1 MLRRMWRWRML
12 NFHTNARA
20 LYGAS
25 FAVFLLL
32 SLIVAVGPA
41 YWAQEN
47 NAPLP
52 GSRELSEQEQLGQHI
67 YISEGCVACHTQ
79 QVRPVPSDE
88 VFGRPAVPADFARF
102 KPKDAFVQAPSLLG
116 SQRTGPDL
124 TNIGKRQPSEIW
136 QNMHLYN
143 PRTVVPD
150 SVMPSHPWLFK
161 EVDTPRPG
169 QTVVQLPEGF
179 GPANGRAVV
188 TTEQSEALVAYLLS
202 LKQDPLPEG
211 SAMGAKKGGAKAD
224 DKGGG
229 DLGASVY
236 ATSCASCHQDKGQG
250 MPGVFPPLVGDP
262 VVIDEDPSDHIR
274 IVLEGLQGKEI
285 NGVAYA
291 SPMTAFAAILDDKE
305 IAAVVNHE
313 RTSWGN
319 DAPTV
324 TPADV
329 AKIRATLDKK

>member
-1 MLRRMWRWRML
+1 MWRWRML
-12 NFHTNARA
+12 NLHTNARA

-32 SLIVAVGPA
+32 SLFVAVGPA

-52 GSRELSEQEQLGQHI
+52 GSREFSEQEQLGQHI

-88 VFGRPAVPADFARF
+88 VFGRPAVPADFARY

-124 TNIGKRQPSEIW
+124 TNIGERQPSEIW

-161 EVDTPRPG
+161 EVETPVPG
-169 QTVVQLPEGF
+169 QTVVKLPEGF
-179 GPANGRAVV
+179 GPANGNAVV
-188 TTEQSEALVAYLLS
+188 TTERSEALVAYLLS
-202 LKQDPLPEG
+202 LKQADLPNA
-211 SAMGAKKGGAKAD
+211 SAGAAKTSGATASDAK
-224 DKGGG
+224 
-229 DLGASVY
+229 LGASVY
-236 ATSCASCHQDKGQG
+236 ATSCASCHQD
-250 MPGVFPPLVGDP
+250 
-262 VVIDEDPSDHIR
+262 
-274 IVLEGLQGKEI
+274 
-285 NGVAYA
+285 NG
-291 SPMTAFAAILDDKE
+291 
-305 IAAVVNHE
+305 
-313 RTSWGN
+313 
-319 DAPTV
+319 
-324 TPADV
+324 
-329 AKIRATLDKK
+329 

>member
-1 MLRRMWRWRML
+1 MFNL
-12 NFHTNARA
+12 HSNARA
-20 LYGAS
+20 LYGTS
-25 FAVFLLL
+25 FGIFVAL
-32 SLIVAVGPA
+32 SLIIAVGPA

-47 NAPLP
+47 NDPLP
-52 GSRELSEQEQLGQHI
+52 SSKPLTEQEQFGQHI

-102 KPKDAFVQAPSLLG
+102 KPKNAFVQAPALLG

-124 TNIGKRQPSEIW
+124 TNIGKRQSSEVW

-150 SVMPSHPWLFK
+150 SVMPSHPWLYK
-161 EVDTPRPG
+161 EVETPTPS
-169 QTVVQLPEGF
+169 QKVIQIPEGF
-179 GPANGRAVV
+179 GPANGNAVIA
-188 TTEQSEALVAYLLS
+188 TERSEALVAYLLS
-202 LKQDPLPEG
+202 LKQDPLPDGESG
-211 SAMGAKKGGAKAD
+211 GAKKSSA
-224 DKGGG
+224 KGGD

-250 MPGVFPPLVGDP
+250 MAGVFPPLVDDP
-262 VVIDEDPSDHIR
+262 VVLDEDPTEHIQ

-291 SPMTAFAAILDDKE
+291 SPMNAFADILNDEE
-305 IAAVVNHE
+305 IAAVINHE

-319 DAPTV
+319 DAPTI
-324 TPADV
+324 TPEDV
-329 AKIRATLDKK
+329 AKIRATLE